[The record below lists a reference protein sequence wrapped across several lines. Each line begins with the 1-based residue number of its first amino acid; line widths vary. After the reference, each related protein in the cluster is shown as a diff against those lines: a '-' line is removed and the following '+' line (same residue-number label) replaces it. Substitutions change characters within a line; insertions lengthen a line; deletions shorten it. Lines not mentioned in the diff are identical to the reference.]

1 MKPRIIVTDS
11 IHEDGLNQLQKL
23 ADVRTDVDRDA
34 LPEHIGAYDA
44 LVVRSQT
51 KVTREILEAGERLQ
65 VVGRAGVGVDN
76 IDLEAATRRGVTVVN
91 APTGNIVAAA
101 EHTVALLCALARHI
115 PAAHQT
121 LVAGE
126 WKRNEF
132 VGTSLSDKIL
142 GLVGLGSVAVEVLH
156 RVQGFGMTVKGYD
169 PFVAP
174 EHARRLGVQLTDLDE
189 LLSQSDFLSVHTPLT
204 EQTRG
209 LIGAEQLARMK
220 RSAFILNVAR
230 GGIIDES
237 ALLGAL
243 NEEGIQGAALDVF
256 ESEPPDY
263 EVGRALV
270 EHRRV
275 IATPHLGASTAE
287 AQADVGRE
295 IADEVLA
302 VLQGKPARHVVNLPM
317 IAAETLNATAPY
329 REATRAAGKIASQL
343 LSGQLES
350 VTVACEGEIGKHD
363 TSLLTAEA
371 LAGLLEPVTDER
383 VNVVNAMLVA
393 ERRGLEVSERRSET
407 STQYGNL
414 VTVELS
420 TSGEGVVVS
429 ATSGQ
434 GQPHIVRMQ
443 KFWLDFVP
451 STPGLLIIQHQ
462 DKPGMIG
469 TLGTI
474 AGRHDMN
481 IAFMEVGRIKPRGEA
496 VMVVGLDEDI
506 PRAVLQEVRAVPGL
520 HSATVVRL

>member
-1 MKPRIIVTDS
+1 M
-11 IHEDGLNQLQKL
+11 
-23 ADVRTDVDRDA
+23 
-34 LPEHIGAYDA
+34 
-44 LVVRSQT
+44 
-51 KVTREILEAGERLQ
+51 
-65 VVGRAGVGVDN
+65 
-76 IDLEAATRRGVTVVN
+76 
-91 APTGNIVAAA
+91 
-101 EHTVALLCALARHI
+101 
-115 PAAHQT
+115 
-121 LVAGE
+121 
-126 WKRNEF
+126 
-132 VGTSLSDKIL
+132 
-142 GLVGLGSVAVEVLH
+142 
-156 RVQGFGMTVKGYD
+156 
-169 PFVAP
+169 
-174 EHARRLGVQLTDLDE
+174 
-189 LLSQSDFLSVHTPLT
+189 HTPLT

-420 TSGEGVVVS
+420 T
-429 ATSGQ
+429 
-434 GQPHIVRMQ
+434 
-443 KFWLDFVP
+443 
-451 STPGLLIIQHQ
+451 
-462 DKPGMIG
+462 
-469 TLGTI
+469 
-474 AGRHDMN
+474 
-481 IAFMEVGRIKPRGEA
+481 
-496 VMVVGLDEDI
+496 
-506 PRAVLQEVRAVPGL
+506 
-520 HSATVVRL
+520 